1 MAVGDYDLQPFTS
14 PVGADPQAWQTRNND
29 NLLRA
34 KFNAHQADEVAHVQ
48 SGLASAKPASGTAT
62 GEVYIATDTG
72 QVWIWSGSAWVSYS
86 SGGGSPSWTSELV
99 EVIWGTPSKSGT
111 DYTIA
116 ATSQDVSGAS
126 LSTDEIGVMVIV
138 SDGAADAEPSATATI
153 SAASPAVGTL
163 LAGSGTATAV
173 FKTNASGQFSIRVTE
188 SATSVS
194 RYVWVRAGGHFQRFV
209 KARDGIVS
217 LSY

>member
-116 ATSQDVSGAS
+116 ATSPSFGRMQLAMYVGDTASSQVVGPLPNGA
-126 LSTDEIGVMVIV
+126 LVYIRTGM
-138 SDGAADAEPSATATI
+138 A
-153 SAASPAVGTL
+153 AASVRP
-163 LAGSGTATAV
+163 GSG
-173 FKTNASGQFSIRVTE
+173 RVE
-188 SATSVS
+188 
-194 RYVWVRAGGHFQRFV
+194 RFIFCKGRARIW
-209 KARDGIVS
+209 ARDPINQTSPEV
-217 LSY
+217 LVP